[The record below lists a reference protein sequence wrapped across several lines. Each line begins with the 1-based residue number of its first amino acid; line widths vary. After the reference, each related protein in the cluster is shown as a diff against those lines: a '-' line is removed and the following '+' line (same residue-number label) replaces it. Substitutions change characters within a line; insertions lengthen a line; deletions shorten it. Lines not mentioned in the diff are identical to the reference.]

1 MFNECT
7 SRGISLKDMINSKGD
22 LKHVQMNSIPKTSY
36 KNIRTNGNKAYLNN
50 LLQVT
55 IRAHAMIYD
64 LDTKN
69 ILEVDSIENIDSFS
83 DPSSFLDTGFRVVS
97 S

>member
-1 MFNECT
+1 MYNECT
-7 SRGISLKDMINSKGD
+7 SRGICLKDMINSEGD
-22 LKHVQMNSIPKTSY
+22 LKHIQLNSIPKTSY
-36 KNIRTNGNKAYLNN
+36 KTIHTNGDKDSYMNN

-69 ILEVDSIENIDSFS
+69 ILEVDSIENIDSF
-83 DPSSFLDTGFRVVS
+83 
-97 S
+97 